1 MSSIRIW
8 TPESDFDS
16 KAVRCIAEKI
26 IALYGIN
33 TKDIKIFEGSE
44 RAYKDAVKT
53 DQKDGLKKQVNI
65 YLKTSD
71 LVIFLIDADGV
82 QSQAERL
89 KQPNSLVNKITEV
102 VNSIDNAILI
112 YIRQELESWLLVDC
126 LGICC
131 YFTKDENTKIKP
143 DWIKFINKYQSGYT
157 ESIIEADNQSKGAKE
172 YLEAF
177 SDDIN
182 CKINPKLKQKRQNLK
197 EKRYR
202 ERDSPQVA
210 KYIEIS
216 KQTLARNESLSE
228 FAKYLLIIGIRLIW
242 LNLLNGEAFANH
254 PKIKLQSIFSISGKL
269 SLGINL

>member
-26 IALYGIN
+26 VQFYKSDITILDS
-33 TKDIKIFEGSE
+33 TKE
-44 RAYKDAVKT
+44 AYNQAVRKNLLDKAVK
-53 DQKDGLKKQVNI
+53 N
-65 YLKTSD
+65 YLKTSE
-71 LVIFLIDADGV
+71 LVIFLIDADGI

-102 VNSIDNAILI
+102 VNSIENAILI

-131 YFTKDENTKIKP
+131 YFTKDENTRIKP
-143 DWIKFINKYQSGYT
+143 DWIKFAKKNQYGNTELIVEAVSGG
-157 ESIIEADNQSKGAKE
+157 KGAKE
-172 YLEAF
+172 HLINII
-177 SDDIN
+177 SDKIN
-182 CKINPKLKQKRQNLK
+182 CKINPKLEQKRQNLK

-216 KQTLARNESLSE
+216 KQTLARNESLRE
-228 FAKYLLIIGIRLIW
+228 FAKYLQD
-242 LNLLNGEAFANH
+242 N
-254 PKIKLQSIFSISGKL
+254 
-269 SLGINL
+269 